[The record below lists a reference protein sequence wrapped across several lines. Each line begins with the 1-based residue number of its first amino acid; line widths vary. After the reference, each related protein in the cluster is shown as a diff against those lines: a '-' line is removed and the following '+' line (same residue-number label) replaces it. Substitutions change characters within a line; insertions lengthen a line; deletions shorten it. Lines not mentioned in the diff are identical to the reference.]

1 MNYIV
6 LDLEFNQAFPFKSG
20 KKVEPNP
27 ECPFEI
33 IQIGAVKLNE
43 RFEQLD
49 SFNCMISP
57 QIYPRLHP
65 FVEKIT
71 GIRPKMLAGQPHFPE
86 AYQAFLSFIGKEP
99 AVLCAWG
106 GDDIKSLYRNIL
118 YYNLDADAMTNQ
130 FLNVQPF
137 AAEYL
142 HHETGK
148 AIGLKNA
155 VEALEL
161 PQEETFHNALN
172 DATYTAKIFAITH
185 PEHIQPDTFQPLT
198 MLTKKPK
205 RLRTNVK
212 SLFLHIEERLERPLT
227 EEEKAEQRAIALK
240 RYQEEEMRKLQQR
253 NSRPKAA
260 KPQSKPIQEL
270 SLFQGMEL

>member
-71 GIRPKMLAGQPHFPE
+71 GIRPKMLTGQPHFPE
-86 AYQAFLSFIGKEP
+86 AYQAFLTFIGKEP

-155 VEALEL
+155 V
-161 PQEETFHNALN
+161 
-172 DATYTAKIFAITH
+172 
-185 PEHIQPDTFQPLT
+185 
-198 MLTKKPK
+198 
-205 RLRTNVK
+205 
-212 SLFLHIEERLERPLT
+212 
-227 EEEKAEQRAIALK
+227 
-240 RYQEEEMRKLQQR
+240 
-253 NSRPKAA
+253 
-260 KPQSKPIQEL
+260 
-270 SLFQGMEL
+270 